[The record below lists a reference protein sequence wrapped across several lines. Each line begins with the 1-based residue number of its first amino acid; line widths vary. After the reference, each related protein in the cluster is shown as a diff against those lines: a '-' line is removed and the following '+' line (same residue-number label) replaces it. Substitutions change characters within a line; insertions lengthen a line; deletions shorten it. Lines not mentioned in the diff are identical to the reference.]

1 MKPAPTPSSDASPM
15 DTSIATNKLVYNG
28 RFTSQKTTGVQRV
41 ARELVAALGQ
51 LPQGS
56 HVTLAVPPQTGLDP
70 VDGVETVKL
79 GFGKG
84 VFWEQLVLP
93 LFAGRSRIVNLS
105 NSGSIFRANQ
115 IIYMHDAAV
124 FDTPSHFS
132 WKFRTWYHV
141 MFWILART
149 SSCVLTNSKFS
160 RDRLAHHVGVP
171 AERIGVV
178 PLAADHL
185 DHITPDTSVLD
196 ELKLTK
202 NRYVLAV
209 SSMNPTKNFKRLVEA
224 FMRLNDPSIDLVI
237 VGMKNA
243 TIFGKAQDLSSAPN
257 IKQAGYVSDERLRAL
272 YQHAACFL
280 YPSIYEGF
288 GIPPLEAM
296 RNGCPTLVGRAAA
309 LPETCGDASVYCDPY
324 SVDDIAGKLRELL
337 DSPTLSEELRRRGL
351 AHAER
356 FRWTESAR
364 LLKQFIDKP
373 Q

>member
-1 MKPAPTPSSDASPM
+1 M
-15 DTSIATNKLVYNG
+15 ATTIDPDKLVYNG

-41 ARELVAALGQ
+41 ARELVAALVQ

-56 HVTLAVPPQTGLDP
+56 SLTLAVPPQDGLDP
-70 VDGVETVKL
+70 VQGVDNVKL

-84 VFWEQLVLP
+84 VFWEQIVLP
-93 LFAGRSRIVNLS
+93 MFAGRSRIVNLS

-124 FDTPSHFS
+124 FDTPAHFS
-132 WKFRTWYHV
+132 WKFRMWYRV

-149 SSCVLTNSKFS
+149 SSCVLTNSVFS
-160 RDRLAHHVGVP
+160 RDRLAHHIGVN

-185 DHITPDTSVLD
+185 DHIVPDTSVID
-196 ELKLTK
+196 ELKLHGK
-202 NRYVLAV
+202 RYVLAV
-209 SSMNPTKNFKRLVEA
+209 SSMNPTKNFNRLVEA
-224 FMRLNDPSIDLVI
+224 FIKLNDPSIDLVI

-243 TIFGKAQDLSSAPN
+243 TIFGRAHDLSSAPN
-257 IKQAGYVSDERLRAL
+257 IKQAGYVSDEKLKAL

-296 RNGCPTLVGRAAA
+296 RNGCPTLVGHAGA
-309 LPETCGDASVYCDPY
+309 LPETCGDASVYCDPH
-324 SVDDIAGKLRELL
+324 SVDDIAAKLREVL
-337 DSPTLSEELRRRGL
+337 DSSELSDDLRRRGM
-351 AHAER
+351 AHAQNY
-356 FRWTESAR
+356 RWTESAR
-364 LLKQFIDKP
+364 LLMQFIDKTR
-373 Q
+373 

>member
-1 MKPAPTPSSDASPM
+1 MN
-15 DTSIATNKLVYNG
+15 TSIVPNKLLYNG
-28 RFTSQKTTGVQRV
+28 RFTSQKTIGVQRV
-41 ARELVAALGQ
+41 ARELVAALVK
-51 LPQGS
+51 LAQGS
-56 HVTLAVPPQTGLDP
+56 HVTLAVPPQDGLDP
-70 VDGVETVKL
+70 VAGVDTVKL

-84 VFWEQLVLP
+84 VLWEQLVLP

-124 FDTPSHFS
+124 FDTPAHFS
-132 WKFRTWYHV
+132 WKFRMWYRV

-149 SSCVLTNSKFS
+149 SSCVMTNSTFS
-160 RDRLAHHVGVP
+160 RDRLAHHIGVNP
-171 AERIGVV
+171 ERIGVV

-185 DHITPDTSVLD
+185 DHIVPDTSVID
-196 ELKLTK
+196 ELSVKP

-224 FMRLNDPSIDLVI
+224 FTRLNDPSIDLVI

-243 TIFGKAQDLSSAPN
+243 AIFGKAHDLSSAPN
-257 IKQAGYVSDERLRAL
+257 IKQAGYVSDEKLKAL

-288 GIPPLEAM
+288 GIPPLESM

-309 LPETCGDASVYCDPY
+309 LPETCGDASIYCDPY
-324 SVDDIAGKLRELL
+324 SVENISAKLRELL
-337 DSPTLSEELRRRGL
+337 DSPALSEDLKRRGV
-351 AHAER
+351 AHAEKY
-356 FRWTESAR
+356 RWTESAR
-364 LLKQFIDKP
+364 MLMQFIDKAR
-373 Q
+373 

>member
-1 MKPAPTPSSDASPM
+1 MKPAPIHSSDALHM
-15 DTSIATNKLVYNG
+15 NTTIATNKLVYNG

-56 HVTLAVPPQTGLDP
+56 HMTLAVPPQGGLDP
-70 VDGVETVKL
+70 VQGVEAVKL

-84 VFWEQLVLP
+84 VFWEQIVLP

-124 FDTPSHFS
+124 FDTPAHFS

-149 SSCVLTNSKFS
+149 SSCVLTNSQFS

-185 DHITPDTSVLD
+185 DHITPDVSVID

-202 NRYVLAV
+202 QRYVLAV

-243 TIFGKAQDLSSAPN
+243 AIFGKAHDLSSAPN
-257 IKQAGYVSDERLRAL
+257 IKQAGYVSDEKLRAL
-272 YQHAACFL
+272 YQNAACFL
-280 YPSIYEGF
+280 YPSVYEGF

-309 LPETCGDASVYCDPY
+309 LPETCGDASIYCDPY
-324 SVDDIAGKLRELL
+324 SVEDISNKLRELL
-337 DSPTLSEELRRRGL
+337 DSPELSEDLRRRGL

-364 LLKQFIDKP
+364 LLMQFIDKP
-373 Q
+373 

>member
-1 MKPAPTPSSDASPM
+1 MKPGQTHSFKAKYM
-15 DTSIATNKLVYNG
+15 DTSIATSKLVYNG

-41 ARELVAALGQ
+41 ARELVAALVK
-51 LPQGS
+51 LPEGA
-56 HVTLAVPPQTGLDP
+56 HVMLAVPPQSGLVP
-70 VDGVETVKL
+70 VDGVPTVKL

-84 VFWEQLVLP
+84 VLWEQFVLP

-105 NSGSIFRANQ
+105 NSGSIFRRNQ

-124 FDTPSHFS
+124 FDTPAHFS
-132 WKFRTWYHV
+132 WKFRMWYRV

-160 RDRLAHHVGVP
+160 RDRLAHHVGVAP
-171 AERIGVV
+171 ERIGVV

-185 DHITPDTSVLD
+185 DHVVADDSVIA
-196 ELKLTK
+196 ELNLTR

-243 TIFGKAQDLSSAPN
+243 AIFGKARDLSNAPN
-257 IKQAGYVSDERLRAL
+257 IKEAGYVSDEKLKAL

-309 LPETCGDASVYCDPY
+309 LPEACGDASIYCDPY
-324 SVDDIAGKLRELL
+324 SVDDMATKLRELL
-337 DSPTLSEELRRRGL
+337 DSPKLSEDLRRRGL

-356 FRWTESAR
+356 YRWTESAR
-364 LLKQFIDKP
+364 LLMQFVNR

>member
-1 MKPAPTPSSDASPM
+1 M

-41 ARELVAALGQ
+41 ARELVAALVQ

-56 HVTLAVPPQTGLDP
+56 HVTLAVPPQSGLDP
-70 VDGVETVKL
+70 VQGAETVKL

-84 VFWEQLVLP
+84 VFWEQIVLP

-185 DHITPDTSVLD
+185 DHITPDTSVID

-202 NRYVLAV
+202 RRYVLAV

-243 TIFGKAQDLSSAPN
+243 AIFGRAHDLSSAPN
-257 IKQAGYVSDERLRAL
+257 IKQAGYVSDEKLKAL

-309 LPETCGDASVYCDPY
+309 LPETCGDASIYCDPY
-324 SVDDIAGKLRELL
+324 SVDDIASKLRELL
-337 DSPTLSEELRRRGL
+337 DSPELSEDLKRRGL

-364 LLKQFIDKP
+364 LLQQFIDKP